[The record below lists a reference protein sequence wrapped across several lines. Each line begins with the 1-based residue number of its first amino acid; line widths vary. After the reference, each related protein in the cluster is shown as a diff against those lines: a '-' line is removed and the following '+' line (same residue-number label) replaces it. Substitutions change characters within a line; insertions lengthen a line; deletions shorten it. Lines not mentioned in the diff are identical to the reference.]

1 MRILRS
7 VFPATIILLFV
18 FGCIAG
24 ANTKTEMI
32 QQNDTTMN
40 ANDSVVFGS
49 GCFWCTEA
57 VFNQLKGVVSANPGY
72 MGGRLKNPSYEQVCS
87 GATGH
92 AEVVKVL
99 FDSTL
104 ISFEDLLYV
113 FFATH
118 DPTTLN
124 RQGADVGTQYRSVV
138 FYSSEIQ
145 KKTSE
150 DFIAKLR
157 TEKKFADPII
167 TEVTAASDFYL
178 AEDYHLDYYKRNPNA
193 SYCRFVIDPK
203 IDKLN
208 KSFNEKLK

>member
-1 MRILRS
+1 MRMLKS
-7 VFPATIILLFV
+7 VLPVIIIILFV
-18 FGCIAG
+18 FGCSAG
-24 ANTKTEMI
+24 VNTKADKI

-49 GCFWCTEA
+49 GCFWCSEA
-57 VFNQLKGVVSANPGY
+57 VFSQLNGVVTVTPGY

-104 ISFEDLLYV
+104 ISLEGLLYV

-124 RQGADVGTQYRSVV
+124 RQGADVGTQYRSVI
-138 FYSSEIQ
+138 FCSSEIQ
-145 KKTSE
+145 KNTVE
-150 DFIAKLR
+150 DFISKLNA
-157 TEKKFADPII
+157 EKKYPDPVV
-167 TEVTAASDFYL
+167 TEVAAASDFYQ
-178 AEDYHLDYYKRNPNA
+178 AEDYHMDYYKRNPNA

-203 IDKLN
+203 IDKLK
-208 KSFNEKLK
+208 KSFGEKLK

>member
-1 MRILRS
+1 MFKSLFRS
-7 VFPATIILLFV
+7 LVIIFLV
-18 FGCIAG
+18 TGCNAG
-24 ANTKTEMI
+24 INSKTFFEQHM
-32 QQNDTTMN
+32 DTTMN
-40 ANDSVVFGS
+40 AKDSIILGS
-49 GCFWCTEA
+49 GCFWCSEA
-57 VFNQLKGVVSANPGY
+57 VFSQLKGVISASPGY

-104 ISFEDLLYV
+104 ISFEDILYV

-145 KKTSE
+145 KKTTE
-150 DFIAKLR
+150 DFISKLN
-157 TEKKFADPII
+157 TEKKFTDPII
-167 TEVTAASDFYL
+167 TEVAAASVFYE
-178 AEDYHLDYYKRNPNA
+178 AEDYHLDYYSRNPNA

-203 IDKLN
+203 IDKLK
-208 KSFNEKLK
+208 KSFSEKLK